1 MKKEVNVDADMYQWV
16 LDFYKVNYYLKMQE
30 LEKLERKHEKLKE
43 KYKQLKKK
51 Q

>member
-1 MKKEVNVDADMYQWV
+1 MKTEANIYDDMYQWV
-16 LDFYKVNYYLKMQE
+16 LNFYKANYYLKMQE

-43 KYKQLKKK
+43 KFKELKKK